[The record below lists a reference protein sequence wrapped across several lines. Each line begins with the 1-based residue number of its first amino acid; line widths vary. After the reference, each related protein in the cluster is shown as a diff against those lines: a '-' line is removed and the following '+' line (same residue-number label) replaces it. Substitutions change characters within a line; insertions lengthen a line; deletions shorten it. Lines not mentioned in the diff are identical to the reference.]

1 MQRPHESRDHR
12 TTFLFAVAGL
22 LTLSQLGRFSPT
34 LDLLNV
40 VAEVWWPLLLI
51 ATLLW
56 AARPLMVGR
65 RPTLLQTA
73 PLLLTLLAATNL
85 WFDVV
90 RGVVPSPG
98 TATDAGRRL
107 RLVSFNMNRV
117 NPDPEAVL
125 RWLDEVGADV
135 VVLLESRHA
144 MRSSPRLATQF
155 PHAVD
160 CAGKTYGEVT
170 CTTAVLSRLPV
181 LEARGL
187 ARADANNRKGLS
199 AAQIRF
205 VVGKHVVT
213 LVGAH
218 LARPY
223 QPLQRKNL
231 AELVFAIRQA
241 AGSGPLVVAGDF
253 NLSPTS
259 FRMKRF
265 MDETGLS
272 RAPGLGPTWPAH
284 TLSPNGALTSDA
296 LPLPAVLS
304 LDHVLVGGRFLA
316 AQARM
321 GPSLS
326 SDHVAVVTDL
336 YLPR

>member
-1 MQRPHESRDHR
+1 MQRPPDSRDHR

-51 ATLLW
+51 VTLLW
-56 AARPLMVGR
+56 AARPLMVGQ

-90 RGVVPSPG
+90 RGDIPSPG
-98 TATDAGRRL
+98 PDTQAGHRL

-117 NPDPEAVL
+117 NPDPDAVL
-125 RWLDEVGADV
+125 QWLSEVGADV
-135 VVLLESRHA
+135 VVLLESQRA
-144 MRSSPRLATQF
+144 IRDTELVTRF
-155 PHAVD
+155 PHVVD
-160 CAGKTYGEVT
+160 CAGKKGREGR
-170 CTTAVLSRLPV
+170 CTTTILSRIPA

-187 ARADANNRKGLS
+187 ARGDANNRKGLS
-199 AAQIRF
+199 AAQMRLA
-205 VVGKHVVT
+205 VGKHVVT

-231 AELVFAIRQA
+231 AELVFAVRQA
-241 AGSGPLVVAGDF
+241 GGDGPLVVAGDF

-259 FRMKRF
+259 FRMKAF
-265 MDETGLS
+265 MQETGLA

-284 TLSPNGALTSDA
+284 ALSADGALTSEVV
-296 LPLPAVLS
+296 PLPAVLS
-304 LDHVLVGGRFLA
+304 LDHVLVGGRFVA

-321 GPSLS
+321 GPSLH
-326 SDHVAVVTDL
+326 SDHLAVVTDL